1 MAAFCR
7 AESPRSLLN
16 EVGERRICSFQHKM
30 YFAACL
36 QAAPN
41 PKGITGRV
49 GNQIATG
56 GREGIRG
63 ERKME
68 NLLYN
73 N

>member
-1 MAAFCR
+1 
-7 AESPRSLLN
+7 
-16 EVGERRICSFQHKM
+16 M

-41 PKGITGRV
+41 PKGITECAS
-49 GNQIATG
+49 NQIATG
-56 GREGIRG
+56 GREGIG
-63 ERKME
+63 GQRKME